1 MSNTQKLA
9 FAVAVVASALTGAAQ
24 TVEIK
29 ISGSTAFRNTAQ
41 NAIEGLYTSSGGSS
55 TRTGSIGANQVT
67 WTGTI
72 PTLYGS
78 STVIIKTSFSG
89 SVEGIV
95 NLLGAPNPPGV
106 TQPAYLN
113 PGFPSSNFDTATGAD
128 VIFSDVV
135 QETTDYAPP
144 TWTALDGNVVGVVT
158 FGWFRGLSTS
168 ASTLSNITGQQAS
181 ALIPNGT
188 IAKSLFTGV
197 TSDAS
202 TPVYLLGRNAL
213 SGTRLIT
220 QADCG
225 WGANSS
231 AISYYPTNISG
242 TISIVQD
249 VAATPGYSSGSGLRT
264 GLGSSTTAAL
274 IGYMSI
280 NDGATIISRNLSYNG
295 VSGNPSGTFKDD
307 VRNGRYSLWSYQ
319 NVFYKPNLSDSKKT
333 LFRGTTAPQNPLTSN
348 GLIKAIDT
356 TLATDFG
363 NIQLSTMNVSRPSD
377 GASITP

>member
-1 MSNTQKLA
+1 M
-9 FAVAVVASALTGAAQ
+9 
-24 TVEIK
+24 
-29 ISGSTAFRNTAQ
+29 
-41 NAIEGLYTSSGGSS
+41 
-55 TRTGSIGANQVT
+55 
-67 WTGTI
+67 
-72 PTLYGS
+72 PTLYPG
-78 STVIIKTSFSG
+78 STVVIKTSFSG

-95 NLLGAPNPPGV
+95 NLLGAPNPAGV

-113 PGFPSSNFDTATGAD
+113 PGSPSSNFDTATGAD
-128 VIFSDVV
+128 IIFSDVV

-144 TWTALDGNVVGVVT
+144 TWTALDGDVVGVVT

-181 ALIPNGT
+181 ALIPNGS

-213 SGTRLIT
+213 SVTRLVT

-225 WGANSS
+225 WGANSA
-231 AISYYPTNISG
+231 AISYYPTNINN

-264 GLGSSTTAAL
+264 GLASTTTEAL

-280 NDGATIISRNLSYNG
+280 NDGQSIISRNLSYNG
-295 VSGNPSGTFKDD
+295 VSGNPAGTFKDD

-319 NVFYKPNLSDSKKT
+319 NVFYKANLSASKKT
-333 LFRGTTAPQNPLTSN
+333 LFKGTTAPATPLTSN

-356 TLATDFG
+356 TLASDYG
-363 NIQLSTMNVSRPSD
+363 NVQLSTMNVSRPSD